1 MQLGTSIRPDPEK
14 VARPCL
20 GRAVPERK
28 QYQEQEV
35 GQDVEAAL
43 RRRLVRR
50 LTDKLAATATWRR
63 KAAATAD
70 RPTTKEHATMDARK
84 DTAMSQSA
92 KSDKPEPFEKNLARL
107 DAIVQELEDTDL
119 PLDKALVLYE
129 EGMKLSEFCHQQL
142 EEAEGRVEILT
153 KKAGGKV
160 VAEPFATDET
170 EAGER

>member
-1 MQLGTSIRPDPEK
+1 
-14 VARPCL
+14 
-20 GRAVPERK
+20 
-28 QYQEQEV
+28 
-35 GQDVEAAL
+35 
-43 RRRLVRR
+43 
-50 LTDKLAATATWRR
+50 
-63 KAAATAD
+63 
-70 RPTTKEHATMDARK
+70 MDARK

-129 EGMKLSEFCHQQL
+129 EGMNLSESCHKQL

-160 VAEPFATDET
+160 LAEPFAADET
-170 EAGER
+170 EAGKT